1 MIGARKARRPIGRP
15 SRILV
20 YAALGLVP
28 LAAPATTEPVILDPG
43 EWNRRLAA
51 RGVETPDL
59 PYPLDVSDA
68 LRAAAEEHA
77 GQGKPINKL
86 ENLQRYLFDPDK
98 FFFDYEDRVTLTAA
112 EAFDRGGGNC
122 VSFTNMFIAM
132 GRAVGI
138 PVQAALAYG
147 PEGSQRVD
155 DLVVVDS
162 HVVAAYRHSRGKAI
176 YDFQQQ
182 REIALVGYE
191 LLDDYWLMAIYL
203 NNHAVELILDD
214 RVEEAQVFIK
224 DALRLAPDFVDAYNN
239 LGVSYRRLGQTEK
252 ALDAYLLALRLE
264 PGNRSIQHNLRPL
277 FAIMSEERNA
287 GIDPETIS
295 EFDRLIADGDVELSH
310 GAVVNAKKLYQRAI
324 DLEPDRPEPH
334 VSIARAQLYRGQLR
348 DAKKSLKRALA
359 LDPDNPE
366 ARRLHEALT
375 AE

>member
-1 MIGARKARRPIGRP
+1 
-15 SRILV
+15 V
-20 YAALGLVP
+20 LGLVP
-28 LAAPATTEPVILDPG
+28 VTALAATEPVILDRE

-51 RGVETPDL
+51 RGVETRDL

-77 GQGKPINKL
+77 GRGKPADRL
-86 ENLQRYLFDPDK
+86 ENLQRYLFDPEK

-112 EAFDRGGGNC
+112 EAFERGGGNC

-162 HVVAAYRHSRGKAI
+162 HVVAAYRHSAGKAI

-182 REIALVGYE
+182 RERALVGYE

-203 NNHAVELILDD
+203 NNHAVELILDE
-214 RVEEAQVFIK
+214 RIEEAQVFIK

-239 LGVSYRRLGQTEK
+239 LGVSFRRLGQIDK

-264 PGNRSIQHNLRPL
+264 PGNRSIQNNLRPL
-277 FAIMSEERNA
+277 FALMSEDRNA
-287 GIDPETIS
+287 GIDRASMS
-295 EFDRLIADGDVELSH
+295 EFDRLLADGDVELSH
-310 GAVVNAKKLYQRAI
+310 GAVVNAKKLYKRAI
-324 DLEPDRPEPH
+324 ELEPDRPEPH

-348 DAKKSLKRALA
+348 DARKSLSRALE
-359 LDPDNPE
+359 LDPDNHE
-366 ARRLHEALT
+366 ARRLQDALA